1 MGRVDEASMGQFKG
15 RRFQVR
21 LVSYVVDFLLLMEQ
35 LGVLFLDDLSNNYVS
50 NALAKD

>member
-1 MGRVDEASMGQFKG
+1 MGQFKG

-21 LVSYVVDFLLLMEQ
+21 LVSYVGDFLVLMQQ
-35 LGVLFLDDLSNNYVS
+35 LAVLFLDDLSNNYAS